1 MNSAR
6 IRACDGIAAMIA
18 MRTKRDDVSIAATPE
33 RVVRAFEEM
42 TRGYDQDPG
51 AILATTFPNSNY
63 DELVVVRDIAFTSL
77 CEHHLLPFSGFAAL
91 GYIPTETV
99 VGLSKLPRLVDCL
112 ARRLQIQERLTSEI
126 ADAIQTHL
134 RPKAV
139 GVILRAKH
147 GCMTCRG
154 VEKAEAAMITSV
166 VRGLLRD
173 NASLRAEFMNLIC
186 V

>member
-1 MNSAR
+1 
-6 IRACDGIAAMIA
+6 MIA
-18 MRTKRDDVSIAATPE
+18 MRTQRDDVSIAATPE

-42 TRGYDQDPG
+42 TRGYDQDPKT
-51 AILATTFPNSNY
+51 ILATTFPNSNY
-63 DELVVVRDIAFTSL
+63 DELVIVRDIAFTSL
-77 CEHHLLPFSGFAAL
+77 CEHHLLPFSGLAAL
-91 GYIPTETV
+91 GYIPTDTV

-126 ADAIQTHL
+126 ADAMQMHL

-154 VEKAEAAMITSV
+154 VGKAEAVMVTSV
-166 VRGLLRD
+166 IRGLLRE
-173 NASLRAEFMNLIC
+173 NSALRAEFMNLTC